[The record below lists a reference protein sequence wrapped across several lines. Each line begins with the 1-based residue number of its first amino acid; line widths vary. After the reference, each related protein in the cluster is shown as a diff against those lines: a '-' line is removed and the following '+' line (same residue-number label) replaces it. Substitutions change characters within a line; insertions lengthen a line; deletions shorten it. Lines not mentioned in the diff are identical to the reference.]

1 MNKKEPNEQP
11 KDEIKEEPNEDPK
24 KTTNLKISPE
34 MNYGVTNSS
43 PSKPTR
49 KGAFRDMQE
58 VKGTEFADD
67 LKKANCCSRLMFCY
81 ANRSIRKARENK
93 FVLTDEM
100 IMNMNTAGKIDGEE
114 ESYMEI
120 KQFWK

>member
-1 MNKKEPNEQP
+1 
-11 KDEIKEEPNEDPK
+11 
-24 KTTNLKISPE
+24 
-34 MNYGVTNSS
+34 
-43 PSKPTR
+43 
-49 KGAFRDMQE
+49 
-58 VKGTEFADD
+58 
-67 LKKANCCSRLMFCY
+67 MFCY